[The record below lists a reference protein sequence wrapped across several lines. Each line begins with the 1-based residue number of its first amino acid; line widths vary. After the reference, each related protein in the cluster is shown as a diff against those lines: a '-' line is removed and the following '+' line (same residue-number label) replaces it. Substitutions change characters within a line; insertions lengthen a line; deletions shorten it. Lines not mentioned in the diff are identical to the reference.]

1 MQARA
6 SGILLPVFSL
16 PGPYGIGT
24 LGKPAR
30 QFIDFLAAGGQKFWQ
45 ILPLVPPGGGNSPY
59 MSPSSFAGNPLFLD
73 LDELA
78 EEELLTQDELR
89 SACRDN
95 PDRVDYA
102 WLHETRLPL
111 LRKAFE
117 RGRAKYAAQLKEFEE
132 QEGDWLP
139 DYALFLAL
147 REHFGGKELADWPD
161 EVRLRQPKAMEQ
173 YRVEL
178 AEACAFQVFLQY
190 LFFRQWKAVK
200 TYANSKGV
208 SIIGDLPIYV
218 SPDSAE
224 VWGNPELFQL
234 KKDMRPSGVAGV
246 PPDAFSDKGQHW
258 GNPLYDWDYHKK
270 TDFAWWKRRMEASA
284 KLYDVLRIDHFI
296 GVVQY
301 YSIPYGVETAKE
313 GRWEKG
319 PGKKLTDALD
329 ASAGKTRIIA
339 EDLGIYVPEVKELL
353 AKTGYP
359 GMKIIEFAFS
369 GDRFNEHLP
378 HCYEPNSVVYGGTH
392 DNETLAGYFTVEKR
406 QWWELQYIADYLGAA
421 HQSEVVDRVF
431 RAAYGSVASVAIFQM
446 QDVLKLDNRARMNTP
461 GTVGGNWR
469 WRMRQGQFDR
479 ERIEYLAWLVDIF
492 GRF

>member
-78 EEELLTQDELR
+78 EEGLLTQDELR

-178 AEACAFQVFLQY
+178 AEECAFQVFLQY

-234 KKDMRPSGVAGV
+234 KKDMRPSRVAGRG
-246 PPDAFSDKGQHW
+246 PDPISDKKVERS
-258 GNPLYDWDYHKK
+258 YV
-270 TDFAWWKRRMEASA
+270 
-284 KLYDVLRIDHFI
+284 VL
-296 GVVQY
+296 
-301 YSIPYGVETAKE
+301 
-313 GRWEKG
+313 
-319 PGKKLTDALD
+319 
-329 ASAGKTRIIA
+329 
-339 EDLGIYVPEVKELL
+339 
-353 AKTGYP
+353 
-359 GMKIIEFAFS
+359 
-369 GDRFNEHLP
+369 
-378 HCYEPNSVVYGGTH
+378 
-392 DNETLAGYFTVEKR
+392 
-406 QWWELQYIADYLGAA
+406 
-421 HQSEVVDRVF
+421 
-431 RAAYGSVASVAIFQM
+431 
-446 QDVLKLDNRARMNTP
+446 
-461 GTVGGNWR
+461 
-469 WRMRQGQFDR
+469 
-479 ERIEYLAWLVDIF
+479 
-492 GRF
+492 